1 MCFSISVFV
10 RCEYRFYF
18 LHSQK
23 SKVVIDKNIYVA
35 SVASGFMKDV
45 EKILSYETVK
55 DEADLERC
63 MWC

>member
-35 SVASGFMKDV
+35 SVASGFID
-45 EKILSYETVK
+45 
-55 DEADLERC
+55 ERC
-63 MWC
+63 RKDIIL